1 VSTQPVRAALLWT
14 GVALVVGMLAVAAI
28 AYGAVPLGT
37 RDVIDA
43 LAGNGNP
50 VTIAI
55 VRTLRLPRAVLA
67 LLVGAGLG
75 MAGGALQ
82 GALRNALA
90 EPYLLGVSGGAAV
103 GAVAAVALGG
113 SGPLILPVASFA
125 GAALAIAVALLVAR
139 ASGGRADPRALLM
152 AGVIVGAFANAA
164 IMVLLSNA
172 PPNAVR
178 NALWWMMGSVA
189 DASWMT
195 AGWLAAYV
203 TAGGALLLSLARDID
218 VLALGEESA
227 AALGVDAGRASR
239 RIFLIAALLSA
250 ATVAAAGLIGF
261 VGLVVP
267 HLVRRTGIRHHRSL
281 IAGSAL
287 VGAGLVLAADI
298 VARVAMP
305 PAELPL
311 GAVTALLGV
320 PFFLVQLR
328 RLS

>member
-1 VSTQPVRAALLWT
+1 MKASVLWI
-14 GVALVVGMLAVAAI
+14 GVAIVVLVLAIAAI
-28 AYGAVPLGT
+28 AYGAAPIGAHA
-37 RDVIDA
+37 VIEA
-43 LAGNGNP
+43 VAGRGDP
-50 VTIAI
+50 VTVSI
-55 VRTLRLPRAVLA
+55 VRTLRLPRAMLA

-75 MAGGALQ
+75 MAGAALQ

-103 GAVAAVALGG
+103 GAVAAVAIGA
-113 SGPLILPVASFA
+113 SGPFILPLASFA

-139 ASGGRADPRALLM
+139 ASGGRADPRVLLM

-172 PPNAVR
+172 PPNEVR
-178 NALWWMMGSVA
+178 NALWWMMGSVG
-189 DASWMT
+189 DAAWLT
-195 AGWLAAYV
+195 VAWLAAYV
-203 TAGGALLLSLARDID
+203 AVGGALLFWLARDID
-218 VLALGEESA
+218 VLSLGEESA
-227 AALGVDAGRASR
+227 AALGVDSARASR
-239 RIFLIAALLSA
+239 TIFLVAALLSA
-250 ATVAAAGLIGF
+250 ATVAAAGLVGF

-267 HLVRRTGIRHHRSL
+267 HLVRSLGVRRHRAL
-281 IAGSAL
+281 IAGAAL
-287 VGAGLVLAADI
+287 VGAGLVIAADL
-298 VARVAMP
+298 VARLARP

>member
-1 VSTQPVRAALLWT
+1 VSETLRASLLWI
-14 GVALVVGMLAVAAI
+14 GVAIIVLLIGVAAI
-28 AYGAVPLGT
+28 AYGAVPLST
-37 RDVIDA
+37 SAVVDA
-43 LAGNGNP
+43 IAGRGDP
-50 VTIAI
+50 VTVAI
-55 VRTLRLPRAVLA
+55 VRTLRLPRVVLA

-75 MAGGALQ
+75 MAGAALQ

-103 GAVAAVALGG
+103 GAVAAVALGATG
-113 SGPLILPVASFA
+113 AFVLPLASFA
-125 GAALAIAVALLVAR
+125 GAALAIAVALLVAQ
-139 ASGGRADPRALLM
+139 ASGGRSDPRVLLM

-172 PPNAVR
+172 PPNAIR

-189 DASWMT
+189 DA
-195 AGWLAAYV
+195 GWLTVGWLSVYIAL
-203 TAGGALLLSLARDID
+203 GGALLLWFARDID

-227 AALGVDAGRASR
+227 ASLGVDAARASR
-239 RIFLIAALLSA
+239 TIFLVAALLSA
-250 ATVAAAGLIGF
+250 ATVAAAGLVGF

-267 HLVRRTGIRHHRSL
+267 HLVRTMGVRRHRSL
-281 IAGSAL
+281 IAGAAL
-287 VGAGLVLAADI
+287 VGAGLVVAADL
-298 VARVAMP
+298 VARIARP

>member
-1 VSTQPVRAALLWT
+1 MTSHARTTVQWAS
-14 GVALVVGMLAVAAI
+14 VAAVVLLLALAAV
-28 AYGAVPLGT
+28 AYGAVPLGAHA
-37 RDVIDA
+37 VVDA
-43 LAGNGNP
+43 LAGRGDP
-50 VTIAI
+50 VTVAI

-75 MAGGALQ
+75 MAGAALQ

-103 GAVAAVALGG
+103 GAVAAVALGATG
-113 SGPLILPVASFA
+113 AFVLPLASFA

-139 ASGGRADPRALLM
+139 ASGGHADPRVLLM

-178 NALWWMMGSVA
+178 NALWWMMGSVG
-189 DASWMT
+189 DASWVT
-195 AGWLAAYV
+195 VWWLAAYV
-203 TAGGALLLSLARDID
+203 ALGGGLLFWLARDID
-218 VLALGEESA
+218 VLSLGEESA
-227 AALGVDAGRASR
+227 AALGVDSGRASR

-267 HLVRRTGIRHHRSL
+267 HLVRSLGIRRHRAL
-281 IAGSAL
+281 IAGAAL
-287 VGAGLVLAADI
+287 IGAGLVVGADL
-298 VARVAMP
+298 VARLARP

-328 RLS
+328 RIS